1 MDSKRFQDKVMVV
14 TGGTSGIGK
23 AVCLRAGAEG
33 AIVVTAGRNEER
45 GKAIEKEIIDQGG
58 KALFIQCDVTK
69 KEDIIHLYAKTM
81 EVYGHLDIAI
91 NNAGIVGDSKKI
103 EDLTINDLL
112 PIENFIKYS
121 KVVADEKMV
130 KDIKNGKQLFLPYQG
145 NRILLMNG
153 DEALAIYEYIDNIY
167 KMKRGLF

>member
-33 AIVVTAGRNEER
+33 AIVVIAGRNEER

-69 KEDIIHLYAKTM
+69 KEDIIHLYAKTIGTVCRF
-81 EVYGHLDIAI
+81 EFRRG
-91 NNAGIVGDSKKI
+91 G
-103 EDLTINDLL
+103 T
-112 PIENFIKYS
+112 
-121 KVVADEKMV
+121 
-130 KDIKNGKQLFLPYQG
+130 NGPLV
-145 NRILLMNG
+145 RT
-153 DEALAIYEYIDNIY
+153 D
-167 KMKRGLF
+167 KRDAR